1 MAALPCSMPF
11 LFLSGVAWPPEAM
24 PAAIRCLAQI
34 LPSTPAING
43 YLYLSQRGAT
53 LADVLPLWGQL
64 WGLALFFFGLAWL
77 LIKLRAAQGPHPR
90 HNDRP

>member
-1 MAALPCSMPF
+1 MVGSIKAGVMSNPMFIKRPRNVRNPKGVRIRAALRAAAGLLLFF
-11 LFLSGVAWPPEAM
+11 LLLRS
-24 PAAIRCLAQI
+24 
-34 LPSTPAING
+34 
-43 YLYLSQRGAT
+43 
-53 LADVLPLWGQL
+53 DVLPLWGQL